1 MNILDTNHTP
11 KDLGRIE
18 IRDVDIHF
26 GEGRTAVQA
35 LKGISLNVE
44 PGAFV
49 SLLGPSGCGKSTII
63 GAVAGFT
70 PISSGEVRVDSQ
82 RVGAP
87 GPDRGVVFQQHTLF
101 PWKTVFQN
109 VEFGLK
115 MRGAPA
121 EERRRTTR
129 DILARVGLGDFQR
142 HYPSQL
148 SGGMQQRVNLARVLV
163 NRPRV
168 LLMDEPFCSLDAQ
181 TRQQMQEMLLEL
193 WREYHMTVV
202 FVTHDVDEALFL
214 SDRVLVLTERPGRIK
229 ARFEVGLP
237 RPRTLD
243 LLTTPE
249 FMRLKRGAMEALKTG
264 CVRRRESL
272 RQLGLEQGEQPNA
285 QQGSRQGEEGE
296 EFARTDLGVD
306 GPRAGSGDE
315 PSQAE
320 QKTAD
325 DGSLV
330 QGLARNGQGFAR
342 YGGGMEPLDEE
353 HGQRAHRHRGSD
365 DEIQVRLPEQEHGA
379 DLVRRDDLGLGKHNP
394 EIGAEKQEFQVAHAR
409 APIPRP

>member
-1 MNILDTNHTP
+1 MSARAQA
-11 KDLGRIE
+11 LGRIE
-18 IRDVDIHF
+18 VRNVDIHF

-35 LKGISLNVE
+35 LQRISFDAE
-44 PGAFV
+44 PGAFI

-70 PISSGEVRVDSQ
+70 PFSAGTVRVDGQ
-82 RVGAP
+82 LVGAP

-101 PWKTVFQN
+101 PWKTVFKN

-115 MRGAPA
+115 MRGVPA
-121 EERRRTTR
+121 AERKRATR
-129 DILARVGLGDFQR
+129 EILIRVGLGDFLH

-193 WREYHMTVV
+193 WREYHMTVI

-229 ARFEVGLP
+229 AAFESDLP

-249 FMRLKRGAMEALKTG
+249 FMRLKRRAMDALK
-264 CVRRRESL
+264 REAP
-272 RQLGLEQGEQPNA
+272 G
-285 QQGSRQGEEGE
+285 
-296 EFARTDLGVD
+296 T
-306 GPRAGSGDE
+306 
-315 PSQAE
+315 
-320 QKTAD
+320 
-325 DGSLV
+325 DGSLA
-330 QGLARNGQGFAR
+330 G
-342 YGGGMEPLDEE
+342 
-353 HGQRAHRHRGSD
+353 AHPREREAASQ
-365 DEIQVRLPEQEHGA
+365 IS
-379 DLVRRDDLGLGKHNP
+379 
-394 EIGAEKQEFQVAHAR
+394 HA
-409 APIPRP
+409 